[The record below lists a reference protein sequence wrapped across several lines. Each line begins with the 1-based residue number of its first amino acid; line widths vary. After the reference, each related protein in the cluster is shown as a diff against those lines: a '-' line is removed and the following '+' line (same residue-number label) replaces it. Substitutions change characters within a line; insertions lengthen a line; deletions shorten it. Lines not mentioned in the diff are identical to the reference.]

1 MAAES
6 RWANCWAKREK
17 ENREPLAASGNEPA
31 GDDALARK
39 IGNLAEL
46 PVALARSS
54 SAVLVALPAM
64 KVPQN
69 SKGEPTGLPNLRDG
83 ISFCDANV

>member
-6 RWANCWAKREK
+6 RWANCWTKREK
-17 ENREPLAASGNEPA
+17 ENWEPLAASGNEPA

-46 PVALARSS
+46 PVSLTRTF
-54 SAVLVALPAM
+54 SAVRVALPGM
-64 KVPQN
+64 KVLQN
-69 SKGEPTGLPNLRDG
+69 SKGEFTGLPKLRNG
-83 ISFCDANV
+83 ISFGDVTV